1 MKPLSAIG
9 RFATV
14 VIDPPWPVEVNH
26 GLDNGGLNRRNPLDY
41 HTMAIGDICAIPIPD
56 VLDSDAILFC
66 WTTNRF
72 LWDAKSILDA
82 WGVRYAF
89 TMTWIKGGGPQF
101 PNGPMYN
108 SEWVLVGKKG
118 SPQFTDIRS
127 FMTANYW
134 PRGEHSEK
142 PEGFYDLLRR
152 VTPEPRLDIFG
163 RRRIPGFYSWGNE
176 APEGEPL
183 PGYYQ
188 DVLDLTT
195 A

>member
-1 MKPLSAIG
+1 MKPLSAMG

-14 VIDPPWPVEVNH
+14 VIDPPWPMSNFGMVGNT
-26 GLDNGGLNRRNPLDY
+26 GLSPENPISYDLMTLNDIRALPVHDCLDDNSY
-41 HTMAIGDICAIPIPD
+41 
-56 VLDSDAILFC
+56 LFC
-66 WTTNRF
+66 WTLNRHVEATFSIVRGWGCDYSF
-72 LWDAKSILDA
+72 L
-82 WGVRYAF
+82 
-89 TMTWIKGGGPQF
+89 MTWVKNGGIQTPVS
-101 PNGPMYN
+101 PMFN
-108 SEWVLVGKKG
+108 AEWCLVGRKG
-118 SPQFTDIRS
+118 SPKFLETKA
-127 FMTANYW
+127 FPTASYW
-134 PRGEHSEK
+134 PRSGHSEK

-188 DVLDLTT
+188 DVLDL